1 MDSRATTPFE
11 SIVWYLIA
19 GTFVSGVCSV
29 TVAPVFYPFL
39 NPARQFEYEALMR
52 LGAGLFGMSLFLFLT
67 CRRVFLRWL
76 DEERWRGG
84 LILIFF
90 SGLLLTFIFSSTTLR
105 TEENPIRDW
114 TAGSLLAASLMA
126 FRAAAL
132 RQEAVMKL
140 LAVFLGGVFLFGAA
154 DERFEFHE
162 NIASTV
168 LYFYDIRHGTVDGLD
183 FNAVQ
188 DATTLAY
195 AVAGI
200 LALGLLLGT
209 GFLFGKDFFENQ
221 ASRGAAGVPEET
233 IRHVYRAAGIL
244 FLFLAVCLPGWGLV
258 FTPEFAAQYIAL
270 SHEVQPR
277 VLPFIRNFRIGVTVS
292 GLLFLVVAVWWWR
305 QKQILFKFVADLL
318 TFSPMRISPAIF
330 RSVPV
335 RLFTGAVLL
344 FACAMVLDSWDK
356 SIARALS
363 PGFETGATESFPFS
377 HPGMGWVF
385 YDLAEL
391 ANFWEE
397 IFEFAAALCFL
408 GMSGTLFQPGYW
420 RKPLGWGFV
429 RYAGIFRGASVV
441 VIVLCLL
448 LGFAP

>member
-1 MDSRATTPFE
+1 
-11 SIVWYLIA
+11 
-19 GTFVSGVCSV
+19 
-29 TVAPVFYPFL
+29 
-39 NPARQFEYEALMR
+39 MR
-52 LGAGLFGMSLFLFLT
+52 LGAGLFFALLLLFFA
-67 CRRVFLRWL
+67 CRRAFLQWL
-76 DEERWRGG
+76 DNETWRGG
-84 LILIFF
+84 LILIFV
-90 SGLLLTFIFSSTTLR
+90 SGLFFTFVFAATPLR

-114 TAGSLLAASLMA
+114 TAGTLLAASLFA
-126 FRAAAL
+126 FRGG
-132 RQEAVMKL
+132 AVRGQAVVRL
-140 LAVFLGGVFLFGAA
+140 LGIFLGCVFLFGAA

-188 DATTLAY
+188 DATTLTY
-195 AVAGI
+195 AVVGI

-209 GFLFGKDFFENQ
+209 GFLLGKDFFKNR
-221 ASRGAAGVPEET
+221 ASQGTAGGPEET
-233 IRHVYRAAGIL
+233 IRRIYRAVGIL

-258 FTPEFAAQYIAL
+258 FTPDFAAQYIAL

-292 GLLFLVVAVWWWR
+292 GFIFLTVAVWWWR
-305 QKQILFKFVADLL
+305 QKQVLLKFLADLL
-318 TFSPMRISPAIF
+318 TFSPSHISPAIF

-335 RLFTGAVLL
+335 RLFAGAVLL
-344 FACAMVLDSWDK
+344 FACAMTLDTWDK

-363 PGFETGATESFPFS
+363 PGFETGDFS
-377 HPGMGWVF
+377 RPGMGWVF

-408 GMSGTLFQPGYW
+408 GMSGTLFQPGSW
-420 RKPLGWGFV
+420 RKPLGWGLV
-429 RYAGIFRGASVV
+429 RYTGIFRGALVV
-441 VIVLCLL
+441 LIALCLL
-448 LGFAP
+448 LGIAP